1 MRAIYTPRG
10 RALEYSPLA
19 LNLYSGCVHGC
30 RYCYAPACLRRDRAA
45 FHGSAAYRPELLVKL
60 EKDLAELPGD
70 SPPVLLCFTSDPYQ
84 GDHFLNV
91 ATRNALRLFY
101 EYDHYFQILTKGG
114 MKAWRDFDLY
124 GDGCAFGTTLTFID
138 PGLSRNWEPNA
149 ALPSERIEAIR
160 RAKAAKITTWVSFEP
175 VLDADQVFGL
185 LEETAEYVD
194 LYKVG
199 KCSGP
204 FSAVTDWAAFG
215 HEIEARLKAAG
226 KAYYLKEDLR
236 LAMGG

>member
-1 MRAIYTPRG
+1 
-10 RALEYSPLA
+10 
-19 LNLYSGCVHGC
+19 
-30 RYCYAPACLRRDRAA
+30 
-45 FHGSAAYRPELLVKL
+45 
-60 EKDLAELPGD
+60 
-70 SPPVLLCFTSDPYQ
+70 
-84 GDHFLNV
+84 
-91 ATRNALRLFY
+91 
-101 EYDHYFQILTKGG
+101 
-114 MKAWRDFDLY
+114 
-124 GDGCAFGTTLTFID
+124 
-138 PGLSRNWEPNA
+138 
-149 ALPSERIEAIR
+149 
-160 RAKAAKITTWVSFEP
+160 

-236 LAMGG
+236 LAMAG